1 MSAGL
6 MSCVRENSPPL
17 EMGEPVAIA
26 SPPPDTPETQ
36 KRRRFHPL
44 RNLRKIFRRR
54 SVAQAD
60 TISPTSSLDD
70 STVGRASET
79 SPDGK
84 PKSQHHHHHSNQIT
98 SSVSVGGG
106 FYAKKE
112 KRERSADSARSKEV
126 ADELDKDMTDYQRS
140 LSEGRLLDSEF
151 TRDGLSQSHDSVFSE
166 SATASSLSIVLKA
179 ELVDALRKRRP
190 RPDTSDEDLGL
201 PRSPITPQRKEN
213 AINQSEG
220 SLSLLS
226 MVSSDMD
233 DESSVGFGNSGAG
246 DTSAHQISFTS
257 SRFSSQN
264 TSRSSDEVDLDM
276 SITSN
281 GSRLSHSA
289 ARHKMAVRPNKKK
302 GPTRHRKPNESNVTT
317 ILPSTPEV
325 NEDTLRSSLLE
336 VSDIPAKLKSQSLP
350 PGMNAKMIE
359 KHSTTSTST
368 TKTVTTKTS
377 QTSSSTTVYVNKHL
391 SKSHDF
397 EAHESSS
404 ESSTLERKDEDSFFK
419 RLLNRSTKK
428 KKNVDEID
436 DSAAFIDTE
445 IKRIDS
451 RGGYTQKGPEVHVID
466 LTATNKTS
474 FKADIKENLTKRE
487 ETISQT
493 KLLVETKPFEGT
505 STATGSVLNTYL
517 SNEPP
522 EKPIKP
528 IVKSDKPR
536 SGPAARQR
544 VLPQEISVSPTPEA
558 TLPSIKVEAQTEE
571 PASEKLPPKSPKK
584 SPSIDDPKSFRYSPK
599 SAHKFVSSGSTSETK
614 VDEEPTVIVRES
626 KFIKL
631 SQQRSEESSMQTAIR
646 FKKFSSEDVST
657 SPPKSVWPEEL
668 KVRSSRVS
676 GILSKIDA
684 KCDPQSPKR
693 KAVEKSKSFR
703 IYKEDSVDNL
713 QNSMPSLPDLTL
725 ARQFEKPKFLGVKP
739 TFISTSRE
747 FVKSSQE
754 FSSNS
759 SLKFEINDNNL
770 IRPKDEVNPGM
781 FKKNII
787 LTTKSPTTIPTVG
800 NQNITQ
806 IEDNIDKIMKSSFV
820 TVLKK
825 SSTND
830 LFEIKNKNN
839 VSVTAITTS
848 PTHDVIRNSIAESWT
863 DRDTSSSTSSPSTPS
878 SPSSKT
884 KLSPDTSDEGKV
896 PEFMKIQLNRIDAA
910 RPKSSHV
917 VLSKNAKEADAVEAK
932 ERRFSNESVEI
943 AETKPATSP
952 TTVAPQHPQF
962 KKQSSLTKSTES
974 VSNFAPLSPI
984 KRTFERTTSSSSM
997 TDAMKNAKSAVNENV
1012 VIERRKS
1019 VSDEKLK
1026 FEKKIEELKAERK
1039 RSISDEGKFEGKSE
1053 QQQKSV
1059 DDENVVVLRK
1069 KSLSQSNNNKEDTPE
1084 LMKVFA
1090 RRSLKV
1096 KDEDFQVHD
1105 ELEKMSTK
1113 PIADKVG
1120 SNLDSDKENQS
1131 SSEEKLDKLPKAEV
1145 QSKPEEKSKKETG
1158 ISGTD
1163 AFRKSN
1169 IITPKPFMMPSR
1181 FGNVNNYRNTSTF
1194 SEIRKTAVPSTPSPA
1209 TANTTSEQNNNENGG
1224 NVNNNRHTISVVA
1237 EKLSAENS
1245 EKGEFKGILQR
1256 RAEWEK
1262 RAQAFK

>member
-1 MSAGL
+1 
-6 MSCVRENSPPL
+6 
-17 EMGEPVAIA
+17 
-26 SPPPDTPETQ
+26 
-36 KRRRFHPL
+36 
-44 RNLRKIFRRR
+44 
-54 SVAQAD
+54 
-60 TISPTSSLDD
+60 
-70 STVGRASET
+70 
-79 SPDGK
+79 
-84 PKSQHHHHHSNQIT
+84 
-98 SSVSVGGG
+98 
-106 FYAKKE
+106 
-112 KRERSADSARSKEV
+112 
-126 ADELDKDMTDYQRS
+126 
-140 LSEGRLLDSEF
+140 
-151 TRDGLSQSHDSVFSE
+151 
-166 SATASSLSIVLKA
+166 
-179 ELVDALRKRRP
+179 
-190 RPDTSDEDLGL
+190 
-201 PRSPITPQRKEN
+201 
-213 AINQSEG
+213 
-220 SLSLLS
+220 
-226 MVSSDMD
+226 
-233 DESSVGFGNSGAG
+233 
-246 DTSAHQISFTS
+246 
-257 SRFSSQN
+257 
-264 TSRSSDEVDLDM
+264 
-276 SITSN
+276 
-281 GSRLSHSA
+281 
-289 ARHKMAVRPNKKK
+289 
-302 GPTRHRKPNESNVTT
+302 
-317 ILPSTPEV
+317 
-325 NEDTLRSSLLE
+325 
-336 VSDIPAKLKSQSLP
+336 
-350 PGMNAKMIE
+350 MNAKMIE

-404 ESSTLERKDEDSFFK
+404 ANSTLERKDEDSFFK

-428 KKNVDEID
+428 KKSVDEID
-436 DSAAFIDTE
+436 DNTAFIDSE

-451 RGGYTQKGPEVHVID
+451 KGGYTHKGPEMPVID
-466 LTATNKTS
+466 LNASNKTS

-493 KLLVETKPFEGT
+493 KLIVETKPFEST
-505 STATGSVLNTYL
+505 SIPAAAASILNTYL
-517 SNEPP
+517 SNEAP
-522 EKPIKP
+522 EKPVKP

-536 SGPAARQR
+536 SGPASRQR
-544 VLPQEISVSPTPEA
+544 VLPQEISVSPTPET
-558 TLPSIKVEAQTEE
+558 TLPSIKVETQIEE
-571 PASEKLPPKSPKK
+571 PANSEKLPPKSPKK
-584 SPSIDDPKSFRYSPK
+584 SPSTDDPKSFRYSPK
-599 SAHKFVSSGSTSETK
+599 SAHRIAPTTTELKNE
-614 VDEEPTVIVRES
+614 DEPTVTVRES

-631 SQQRSEESSMQTAIR
+631 SQQRSEDNSMLAVNR
-646 FKKFSSEDVST
+646 FKKFSSEDVSS
-657 SPPKSVWPEEL
+657 SPPKSVWPDEL

-713 QNSMPSLPDLTL
+713 QNSMPSLPDLSI

-739 TFISTSRE
+739 AFISTSRE
-747 FVKSSQE
+747 LPRNSQE

-787 LTTKSPTTIPTVG
+787 LTTKSPTTISTVG

-825 SSTND
+825 SSTSD

-839 VSVTAITTS
+839 VSVTSITTS
-848 PTHDVIRNSIAESWT
+848 PTHDVLKNSVAESWL
-863 DRDTSSSTSSPSTPS
+863 DKDTSSSTSSPSTPS
-878 SPSSKT
+878 SPSTKT
-884 KLSPDTSDEGKV
+884 KLSPDTSDVVKV
-896 PEFMKIQLNRIDAA
+896 PEFMKIQLNRIDAV

-943 AETKPATSP
+943 AETR
-952 TTVAPQHPQF
+952 TVASTATTHHHQF
-962 KKQSSLTKSTES
+962 QKQSSLTKSTES
-974 VSNFAPLSPI
+974 VSSFAPISPI
-984 KRTFERTTSSSSM
+984 KRTFERTTSASSM
-997 TDAMKNAKSAVNENV
+997 TDGLRNSKPAANENV

-1039 RSISDEGKFEGKSE
+1039 RSISDEVKSE
-1053 QQQKSV
+1053 QSQKSM

-1096 KDEDFQVHD
+1096 KDDDFQVFD
-1105 ELEKMSTK
+1105 EVE
-1113 PIADKVG
+1113 KVG
-1120 SNLDSDKENQS
+1120 LKLQSSIVDKSGSNVDSDKENQS
-1131 SSEEKLDKLPKAEV
+1131 SSEEKLDKLPKVEIAI
-1145 QSKPEEKSKKETG
+1145 QGKPEEKSKKETG
-1158 ISGTD
+1158 TTGAD
-1163 AFRKSN
+1163 GFRKSN

-1194 SEIRKTAVPSTPSPA
+1194 TDMRKAAVPSATPSAPTLNA
-1209 TANTTSEQNNNENGG
+1209 PTAEQNNNENGG
-1224 NVNNNRHTISVVA
+1224 SVNNNRHTISVVG
-1237 EKLSAENS
+1237 EKLNS
-1245 EKGEFKGILQR
+1245 ESSEFKGILQR

>member
-1 MSAGL
+1 
-6 MSCVRENSPPL
+6 
-17 EMGEPVAIA
+17 
-26 SPPPDTPETQ
+26 
-36 KRRRFHPL
+36 
-44 RNLRKIFRRR
+44 
-54 SVAQAD
+54 
-60 TISPTSSLDD
+60 
-70 STVGRASET
+70 
-79 SPDGK
+79 
-84 PKSQHHHHHSNQIT
+84 
-98 SSVSVGGG
+98 
-106 FYAKKE
+106 
-112 KRERSADSARSKEV
+112 
-126 ADELDKDMTDYQRS
+126 
-140 LSEGRLLDSEF
+140 
-151 TRDGLSQSHDSVFSE
+151 
-166 SATASSLSIVLKA
+166 
-179 ELVDALRKRRP
+179 
-190 RPDTSDEDLGL
+190 
-201 PRSPITPQRKEN
+201 
-213 AINQSEG
+213 
-220 SLSLLS
+220 
-226 MVSSDMD
+226 
-233 DESSVGFGNSGAG
+233 
-246 DTSAHQISFTS
+246 
-257 SRFSSQN
+257 
-264 TSRSSDEVDLDM
+264 
-276 SITSN
+276 
-281 GSRLSHSA
+281 
-289 ARHKMAVRPNKKK
+289 
-302 GPTRHRKPNESNVTT
+302 
-317 ILPSTPEV
+317 
-325 NEDTLRSSLLE
+325 
-336 VSDIPAKLKSQSLP
+336 
-350 PGMNAKMIE
+350 MNAKMIE

-404 ESSTLERKDEDSFFK
+404 ANSTLERKDEDSFFK

-428 KKNVDEID
+428 KKSVDEID
-436 DSAAFIDTE
+436 DNTAFIDSE

-451 RGGYTQKGPEVHVID
+451 KGGYTHKGPEMHVID

-493 KLLVETKPFEGT
+493 KLIVETKPFEST
-505 STATGSVLNTYL
+505 SNAVTTSVLNTYL
-517 SNEPP
+517 SNEAP
-522 EKPIKP
+522 EKLIKP

-536 SGPAARQR
+536 SGPASRQR
-544 VLPQEISVSPTPEA
+544 YLPQEIASSPTPDA
-558 TLPSIKVEAQTEE
+558 SLPSIKVEAQIEE
-571 PASEKLPPKSPKK
+571 PSEKLPPKSPKK
-584 SPSIDDPKSFRYSPK
+584 SPSTEDPKSFRYSPK
-599 SAHKFVSSGSTSETK
+599 AAHRLASSVNTSETQN
-614 VDEEPTVIVRES
+614 DDEPTVIVRES

-631 SQQRSEESSMQTAIR
+631 SQQRSEDNSIQVATR
-646 FKKFSSEDVST
+646 FKKFSSEDVSS

-703 IYKEDSVDNL
+703 LYKEDSVDNL
-713 QNSMPSLPDLTL
+713 QNSMPSLPDLTV

-739 TFISTSRE
+739 AFISASRE
-747 FVKSSQE
+747 LQRNNQE
-754 FSSNS
+754 FSSNN

-770 IRPKDEVNPGM
+770 IRPKDEVNHGM

-787 LTTKSPTTIPTVG
+787 LTTKSPTTISTVG

-839 VSVTAITTS
+839 VSVTSITTS
-848 PTHDVIRNSIAESWT
+848 PTHDVIKSSIAESWL

-878 SPSSKT
+878 SPSTKI
-884 KLSPDTSDEGKV
+884 KLSPDICDDGKV

-917 VLSKNAKEADAVEAK
+917 VLSKNAKEVDAVEAK

-943 AETKPATSP
+943 AETKTATSP
-952 TTVAPQHPQF
+952 VTTQHHQF

-974 VSNFAPLSPI
+974 VSNFAPISPI

-997 TDAMKNAKSAVNENV
+997 TDVLRNAKPAMNENV

-1039 RSISDEGKFEGKSE
+1039 RSISDEGKSE
-1053 QQQKSV
+1053 QLHKSM

-1069 KSLSQSNNNKEDTPE
+1069 KSLSQSNNSKEDTPE

-1096 KDEDFQVHD
+1096 KDEDIQVLD
-1105 ELEKMSTK
+1105 EMERVSLKLQSSNVE
-1113 PIADKVG
+1113 KVG
-1120 SNLDSDKENQS
+1120 SNVDSDKENQS
-1131 SSEEKLDKLPKAEV
+1131 SSEEKLDKLPKV
-1145 QSKPEEKSKKETG
+1145 DIQTKPEEKSKKETG
-1158 ISGTD
+1158 LSGGSD
-1163 AFRKSN
+1163 GFRKSN
-1169 IITPKPFMMPSR
+1169 IITPKPFMLPSR
-1181 FGNVNNYRNTSTF
+1181 FGNVTNYRNTSTF
-1194 SEIRKTAVPSTPSPA
+1194 TEIRKAAVPSTPSAP
-1209 TANTTSEQNNNENGG
+1209 TANNPSTEQNNNENGG
-1224 NVNNNRHTISVVA
+1224 SVINNNRHTISVVG
-1237 EKLSAENS
+1237 EKLNVENS

>member
-1 MSAGL
+1 MTYPHL
-6 MSCVRENSPPL
+6 FFIFQNNS
-17 EMGEPVAIA
+17 
-26 SPPPDTPETQ
+26 S
-36 KRRRFHPL
+36 
-44 RNLRKIFRRR
+44 
-54 SVAQAD
+54 
-60 TISPTSSLDD
+60 
-70 STVGRASET
+70 
-79 SPDGK
+79 
-84 PKSQHHHHHSNQIT
+84 
-98 SSVSVGGG
+98 
-106 FYAKKE
+106 
-112 KRERSADSARSKEV
+112 
-126 ADELDKDMTDYQRS
+126 
-140 LSEGRLLDSEF
+140 
-151 TRDGLSQSHDSVFSE
+151 
-166 SATASSLSIVLKA
+166 
-179 ELVDALRKRRP
+179 
-190 RPDTSDEDLGL
+190 
-201 PRSPITPQRKEN
+201 
-213 AINQSEG
+213 
-220 SLSLLS
+220 
-226 MVSSDMD
+226 
-233 DESSVGFGNSGAG
+233 
-246 DTSAHQISFTS
+246 
-257 SRFSSQN
+257 
-264 TSRSSDEVDLDM
+264 
-276 SITSN
+276 
-281 GSRLSHSA
+281 
-289 ARHKMAVRPNKKK
+289 
-302 GPTRHRKPNESNVTT
+302 

-325 NEDTLRSSLLE
+325 NEDVLRSSLLE
-336 VSDIPAKLKSQSLP
+336 VSGKKNHTYNQTIRGVHSYIFLDIPAKLKSQSLP

-359 KHSTTSTST
+359 KHSTTSSST

-404 ESSTLERKDEDSFFK
+404 ASSTLERKDEDSFFK

-428 KKNVDEID
+428 KKSVDERD
-436 DSAAFIDTE
+436 DSAAFLDSE

-451 RGGYTQKGPEVHVID
+451 KGGYTHKGPEMPVID

-493 KLLVETKPFEGT
+493 KLIVETKPFEST
-505 STATGSVLNTYL
+505 STATTSILNTYL
-517 SNEPP
+517 SNEVP

-536 SGPAARQR
+536 SGPASRQR
-544 VLPQEISVSPTPEA
+544 VLPQEISVSPTLET
-558 TLPSIKVEAQTEE
+558 TLPSIKVEAQIEE
-571 PASEKLPPKSPKK
+571 PANSEKLPPKSPKK
-584 SPSIDDPKSFRYSPK
+584 SPSTDDPKSFRYSPK
-599 SAHKFVSSGSTSETK
+599 SAHKLASSGNATEIQN
-614 VDEEPTVIVRES
+614 EEEHTVTVRES

-631 SQQRSEESSMQTAIR
+631 SQQRSEDNSIQTATR
-646 FKKFSSEDVST
+646 FKKFSSEDVSSS

-703 IYKEDSVDNL
+703 IYKEDSIDNL
-713 QNSMPSLPDLTL
+713 QNSMPSLPDLTI

-739 TFISTSRE
+739 AFISMSHELPRN
-747 FVKSSQE
+747 SQD

-787 LTTKSPTTIPTVG
+787 LTTKSPTTISTVG

-839 VSVTAITTS
+839 VSVTSITTS
-848 PTHDVIRNSIAESWT
+848 PTHDVIKNSIAESWL
-863 DRDTSSSTSSPSTPS
+863 DKDTSSSTSSPSTPS
-878 SPSSKT
+878 SPSTKT
-884 KLSPDTSDEGKV
+884 KLSPDTSDDGKV
-896 PEFMKIQLNRIDAA
+896 PEFMKIQLNRIDAV

-917 VLSKNAKEADAVEAK
+917 VLSKNAKEADVFEVK

-943 AETKPATSP
+943 AETKTLTSP
-952 TTVAPQHPQF
+952 VTTQHHQF
-962 KKQSSLTKSTES
+962 QKQSSLTKSTES
-974 VSNFAPLSPI
+974 VSSFAPISPI

-997 TDAMKNAKSAVNENV
+997 TDGLRNSKPAVNENV

-1026 FEKKIEELKAERK
+1026 FEKKIEEMNAERK
-1039 RSISDEGKFEGKSE
+1039 RSISDEVKSE
-1053 QQQKSV
+1053 QIQKSM
-1059 DDENVVVLRK
+1059 DEENVVVLRK
-1069 KSLSQSNNNKEDTPE
+1069 KSQSNNNKEDTPE

-1096 KDEDFQVHD
+1096 KDDDFQVFD
-1105 ELEKMSTK
+1105 EVEKVSSK
-1113 PIADKVG
+1113 LQSSNDKNG
-1120 SNLDSDKENQS
+1120 SNVDSDKENQS
-1131 SSEEKLDKLPKAEV
+1131 SSEEKLDKLPKVEIAI
-1145 QSKPEEKSKKETG
+1145 QGKPEEKSKKETG
-1158 ISGTD
+1158 ITGAD
-1163 AFRKSN
+1163 GFRKSN

-1194 SEIRKTAVPSTPSPA
+1194 TDMRKAAVPSTPVVP
-1209 TANTTSEQNNNENGG
+1209 TLNTPPTEQNNNENGG
-1224 NVNNNRHTISVVA
+1224 SVNNNRHTISVVG
-1237 EKLSAENS
+1237 EKLNAENS

>member
-1 MSAGL
+1 M
-6 MSCVRENSPPL
+6 N
-17 EMGEPVAIA
+17 I
-26 SPPPDTPETQ
+26 
-36 KRRRFHPL
+36 
-44 RNLRKIFRRR
+44 
-54 SVAQAD
+54 
-60 TISPTSSLDD
+60 
-70 STVGRASET
+70 
-79 SPDGK
+79 
-84 PKSQHHHHHSNQIT
+84 
-98 SSVSVGGG
+98 
-106 FYAKKE
+106 
-112 KRERSADSARSKEV
+112 
-126 ADELDKDMTDYQRS
+126 
-140 LSEGRLLDSEF
+140 
-151 TRDGLSQSHDSVFSE
+151 
-166 SATASSLSIVLKA
+166 
-179 ELVDALRKRRP
+179 
-190 RPDTSDEDLGL
+190 
-201 PRSPITPQRKEN
+201 
-213 AINQSEG
+213 
-220 SLSLLS
+220 
-226 MVSSDMD
+226 
-233 DESSVGFGNSGAG
+233 
-246 DTSAHQISFTS
+246 
-257 SRFSSQN
+257 
-264 TSRSSDEVDLDM
+264 
-276 SITSN
+276 
-281 GSRLSHSA
+281 
-289 ARHKMAVRPNKKK
+289 
-302 GPTRHRKPNESNVTT
+302 
-317 ILPSTPEV
+317 IL
-325 NEDTLRSSLLE
+325 
-336 VSDIPAKLKSQSLP
+336 DIPAKLKSQSLP

-359 KHSTTSTST
+359 KHSTTSSST
-368 TKTVTTKTS
+368 TKTASTKTS
-377 QTSSSTTVYVNKHL
+377 CLTSSTTTVYVNKHL

-404 ESSTLERKDEDSFFK
+404 ANSTLERKDEDSFFK

-428 KKNVDEID
+428 KKGVDERD
-436 DSAAFIDTE
+436 DNTAFIDSE

-451 RGGYTQKGPEVHVID
+451 KGGYTHKGPEMPVID

-487 ETISQT
+487 ETILQT
-493 KLLVETKPFEGT
+493 KLIVETKPFESA
-505 STATGSVLNTYL
+505 STTTTNSILNTYV
-517 SNEPP
+517 SNEAP

-536 SGPAARQR
+536 SGPASRQR
-544 VLPQEISVSPTPEA
+544 VLPQEISVSPT
-558 TLPSIKVEAQTEE
+558 LPIIKVEAKIEE
-571 PASEKLPPKSPKK
+571 PAVEKLPPKSPKK
-584 SPSIDDPKSFRYSPK
+584 SPSTDDPKSFRYSPK
-599 SAHKFVSSGSTSETK
+599 SAHRVPSSGTANETHN
-614 VDEEPTVIVRES
+614 DDEPTIIVRES

-631 SQQRSEESSMQTAIR
+631 SQQRSEDNSIQATTR
-646 FKKFSSEDVST
+646 FKKFSSEDMSS

-703 IYKEDSVDNL
+703 MYKEDSIDNL
-713 QNSMPSLPDLTL
+713 QNSMPSLPDLTV

-747 FVKSSQE
+747 LPKKSQE
-754 FSSNS
+754 FSSSNT

-787 LTTKSPTTIPTVG
+787 LTTKSPTTISTVG

-839 VSVTAITTS
+839 VSVTSITTS
-848 PTHDVIRNSIAESWT
+848 PTHDVVKNSMAESWL

-878 SPSSKT
+878 SPSTKV
-884 KLSPDTSDEGKV
+884 KLSPDTCDVGKV
-896 PEFMKIQLNRIDAA
+896 PEFMKIQLNRIDAV

-917 VLSKNAKEADAVEAK
+917 VLSKNAKETDTVETK

-943 AETKPATSP
+943 AETKTVTSP
-952 TTVAPQHPQF
+952 VSTQHHQF
-962 KKQSSLTKSTES
+962 PKQSSLTKSTES
-974 VSNFAPLSPI
+974 VSSNFAPISPI

-997 TDAMKNAKSAVNENV
+997 TDVIRNGKTAVNENV

-1039 RSISDEGKFEGKSE
+1039 RSISEEGKSE
-1053 QQQKSV
+1053 PKSM
-1059 DDENVVVLRK
+1059 DDESVVVLRK

-1096 KDEDFQVHD
+1096 KDDDFQVFD
-1105 ELEKMSTK
+1105 EVEKVEKVVSK
-1113 PIADKVG
+1113 LQSSSIDKCG
-1120 SNLDSDKENQS
+1120 SNVDSDKENQS
-1131 SSEEKLDKLPKAEV
+1131 SSEEKLDKLPKAEIAI
-1145 QSKPEEKSKKETG
+1145 QGKPEEKSKKDIVITG
-1158 ISGTD
+1158 ADG
-1163 AFRKSN
+1163 RKSN

-1181 FGNVNNYRNTSTF
+1181 FGNVNNYRNTSAFTDV
-1194 SEIRKTAVPSTPSPA
+1194 RKAAVPSTLPPSPPPV
-1209 TANTTSEQNNNENGG
+1209 NTPSIEQNNNENGG
-1224 NVNNNRHTISVVA
+1224 SVNNNRHTIGIVG
-1237 EKLSAENS
+1237 EKINAENS

>member
-1 MSAGL
+1 
-6 MSCVRENSPPL
+6 
-17 EMGEPVAIA
+17 
-26 SPPPDTPETQ
+26 
-36 KRRRFHPL
+36 
-44 RNLRKIFRRR
+44 
-54 SVAQAD
+54 
-60 TISPTSSLDD
+60 
-70 STVGRASET
+70 
-79 SPDGK
+79 
-84 PKSQHHHHHSNQIT
+84 
-98 SSVSVGGG
+98 
-106 FYAKKE
+106 
-112 KRERSADSARSKEV
+112 
-126 ADELDKDMTDYQRS
+126 
-140 LSEGRLLDSEF
+140 
-151 TRDGLSQSHDSVFSE
+151 
-166 SATASSLSIVLKA
+166 
-179 ELVDALRKRRP
+179 
-190 RPDTSDEDLGL
+190 
-201 PRSPITPQRKEN
+201 
-213 AINQSEG
+213 
-220 SLSLLS
+220 
-226 MVSSDMD
+226 
-233 DESSVGFGNSGAG
+233 
-246 DTSAHQISFTS
+246 
-257 SRFSSQN
+257 
-264 TSRSSDEVDLDM
+264 
-276 SITSN
+276 
-281 GSRLSHSA
+281 
-289 ARHKMAVRPNKKK
+289 
-302 GPTRHRKPNESNVTT
+302 
-317 ILPSTPEV
+317 
-325 NEDTLRSSLLE
+325 
-336 VSDIPAKLKSQSLP
+336 
-350 PGMNAKMIE
+350 MNAKMIE

-368 TKTVTTKTS
+368 TKTVTTKTI

-397 EAHESSS
+397 EAHEASS
-404 ESSTLERKDEDSFFK
+404 ENSTLERKDEDSFFK

-428 KKNVDEID
+428 KKIADEID
-436 DSAAFIDTE
+436 NSAMFIDADV
-445 IKRIDS
+445 KRMDS
-451 RGGYTQKGPEVHVID
+451 RGGYIQRGSETHVID

-493 KLLVETKPFEGT
+493 KLLVETKPFDGT
-505 STATGSVLNTYL
+505 STGTSSVLNTYL
-517 SNEPP
+517 PNEPP
-522 EKPIKP
+522 EKPLKP

-536 SGPAARQR
+536 SGPASRQR
-544 VLPQEISVSPTPEA
+544 VLPQEISVSPTLETA
-558 TLPSIKVEAQTEE
+558 LPSIKVEAQTEE
-571 PASEKLPPKSPKK
+571 PTSEKLPPKSPKK
-584 SPSIDDPKSFRYSPK
+584 SPSTEDPKLFHYSPK
-599 SAHKFVSSGSTSETK
+599 STHKVASSGNSTETK
-614 VDEEPTVIVRES
+614 VDEEPTVVVRES

-631 SQQRSEESSMQTAIR
+631 SQQRSEDNSMQTAVR
-646 FKKFSSEDVST
+646 FKKFSSEDLSS
-657 SPPKSVWPEEL
+657 SPPKSVWPDEL

-713 QNSMPSLPDLTL
+713 QNSMPSLPDLTV

-739 TFISTSRE
+739 TFISTTRGE
-747 FVKSSQE
+747 FTKSSQD
-754 FSSNS
+754 FTSSSNS

-770 IRPKDEVNPGM
+770 IRPKDEVNQGM

-787 LTTKSPTTIPTVG
+787 LTTKSPTTIPTAG

-848 PTHDVIRNSIAESWT
+848 PTHDVIRNSIAESWA
-863 DRDTSSSTSSPSTPS
+863 DKDTSSSTSSSSTPS
-878 SPSSKT
+878 SPSSSTKT
-884 KLSPDTSDEGKV
+884 KLSPDTCDDGKV

-917 VLSKNAKEADAVEAK
+917 VLSKNAKETDAVEAK

-943 AETKPATSP
+943 AETRTSTSP
-952 TTVAPQHPQF
+952 TSGAPQHQQS
-962 KKQSSLTKSTES
+962 KKQSSLAKSTES
-974 VSNFAPLSPI
+974 VSNFVPISPI

-997 TDAMKNAKSAVNENV
+997 TDAIKNAKAAVNENV

-1026 FEKKIEELKAERK
+1026 FEKKIEEMKAERK
-1039 RSISDEGKFEGKSE
+1039 RSISDEGKSE
-1053 QQQKSV
+1053 QSQKSM

-1096 KDEDFQVHD
+1096 KDEDFQVPD
-1105 ELEKMSTK
+1105 EVERVSAKLQ
-1113 PIADKVG
+1113 PISADKVG
-1120 SNLDSDKENQS
+1120 SNIDSDKENQS
-1131 SSEEKLDKLPKAEV
+1131 SSEEKLDKLPKVEV
-1145 QSKPEEKSKKETG
+1145 QSKPEEKSKKD
-1158 ISGTD
+1158 SGVSGSD

-1169 IITPKPFMMPSR
+1169 VIAPKPFMMPSR

-1194 SEIRKTAVPSTPSPA
+1194 SEIRKTAVPTIPPTA
-1209 TANTTSEQNNNENGG
+1209 TANTPSSEQNNNENGG
-1224 NVNNNRHTISVVA
+1224 GVNNNRHTIGVVG
-1237 EKLSAENS
+1237 EKLSAESS